1 MDKPILTV
9 ISPMPLSSSYSETQ
23 WRHEVNNVNLNTWLC
38 TRANTFRALCG
49 LQMVVLSV
57 AIRLHRLDLDNPPL
71 NNKSNFVFGER
82 ESGEGKWKE
91 KGGMWRKMLRR
102 GEPAGIW
109 STEHTG
115 TNPENRKLCVYIYPW
130 MRWWRDTRGEMQ
142 QRANKEA
149 EKQEKQ
155 EPRNSLRVQNYEFPF
170 VSKIYWQL
178 CTLLLG
184 FLGHRCLVVSFSV
197 SRWMNNSNKIKI

>member
-109 STEHTG
+109 RSEAILNTQGQIQKIENSVFIFIHEWDGGGIQGERCNKERTRRQK
-115 TNPENRKLCVYIYPW
+115 NRK
-130 MRWWRDTRGEMQ
+130 
-142 QRANKEA
+142 N
-149 EKQEKQ
+149 
-155 EPRNSLRVQNYEFPF
+155 RN
-170 VSKIYWQL
+170 
-178 CTLLLG
+178 
-184 FLGHRCLVVSFSV
+184 
-197 SRWMNNSNKIKI
+197 